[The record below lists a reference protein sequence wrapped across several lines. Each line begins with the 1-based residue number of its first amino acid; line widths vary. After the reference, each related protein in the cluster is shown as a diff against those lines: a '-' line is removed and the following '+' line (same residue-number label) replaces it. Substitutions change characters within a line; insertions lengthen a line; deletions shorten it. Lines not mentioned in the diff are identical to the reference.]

1 MFVEKRV
8 NHIIINLF
16 TFIEDVK
23 QTLLVIHMQR
33 VKRLIIFKIAL
44 LITILINLPRAL
56 SLFDITDKLID
67 SFSEVSVRD
76 IIIRVVFM
84 FFFSLFTLFLNAN
97 WKDRYAFLNVYIK
110 TSITALLNTGLYLG
124 FVYVF
129 VRGYAFFIGKSLSDS
144 EVGLQYFVYFVIL
157 LICIFVASILRYQ
170 IKQQKQLLENERLKQ
185 QNLQKELTA
194 LKNQINP
201 HFLFNSLNSLNAL
214 IRGNKEATTF
224 VNNLSFLYRYILQS
238 GERDLVTVEEELKFL
253 QSYIL
258 LIKTRYQ
265 DRFDIQLD
273 INDEYMMEEIPPLAL
288 QLLVENAVKH
298 NEISA
303 ENPLQVKVYT
313 ENEAIVIQNAIKP
326 RTSLV
331 QSTGN
336 GLVNLDKRYFLL
348 KKAHI
353 IITNQGGVFT
363 VKLPL
368 KTAI

>member
-1 MFVEKRV
+1 MREVKIVPNIAV
-8 NHIIINLF
+8 NLS
-16 TFIEDVK
+16 TFITRIK
-23 QTLLVIHMQR
+23 QKIVSISMQQVR
-33 VKRLIIFKIAL
+33 SFIVFKIAV
-44 LITILINLPRAL
+44 LITLLINLPRAL
-56 SLFDITDKLID
+56 SLFHITDKLVD
-67 SFSEVSVRD
+67 SFSEVSIHD
-76 IIIRVVFM
+76 IVIRVIYM
-84 FFFSLFTLFLNAN
+84 FFFSLVALLLNAN
-97 WKDRYAFLNVYIK
+97 WKDRYAFLNIYVK
-110 TSITALLNTGLYLG
+110 TSITVVLNTGLYLG
-124 FVYVF
+124 FVYLF
-129 VRGYAFFIGKSLSDS
+129 INGYTFFIGNAFSDS

-214 IRGNKEATTF
+214 IRGNKEATKF

-265 DRFDIQLD
+265 DRFNID
-273 INDEYMMEEIPPLAL
+273 INIDEKLSGEEIPPLAM

-298 NEISA
+298 NEISQ
-303 ENPLQVKVYT
+303 ENPLHVRVYSQDQALYV
-313 ENEAIVIQNAIKP
+313 ENIIKP

-336 GLVNLDKRYFLL
+336 GLANLDKRYYLL
-348 KKAHI
+348 KKEHI
-353 IITNQGGVFT
+353 LIDKRNGVFV

-368 KTAI
+368 NRNI